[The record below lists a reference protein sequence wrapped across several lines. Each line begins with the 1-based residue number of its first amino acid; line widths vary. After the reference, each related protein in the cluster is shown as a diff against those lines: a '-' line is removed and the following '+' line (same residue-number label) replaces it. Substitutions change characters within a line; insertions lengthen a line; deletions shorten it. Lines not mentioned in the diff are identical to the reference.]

1 MSTNVSAGDKA
12 GHDSST
18 EFEDRDVRALTEYM
32 TVIPEGGDIFTVIG
46 QNGGGEYQVD
56 ARKGRCTCPDHKHRS
71 ARCKHIRRVAF
82 ATGEE
87 PIPAGVDGDAID
99 KQLGEHTDSTPRVVA
114 TDGGIIE
121 AGDGG
126 EILEAGEG
134 DTDACTDRPDD
145 CECRRFDTDGVN
157 LACWACYRD
166 GFEEPAGADDSVD
179 DERDEPVRSEPADF
193 GHGETTGV
201 QDL

>member
-126 EILEAGEG
+126 EILEAGDSEEEEG
-134 DTDACTDRPDD
+134 EEVDSTDRPDD
-145 CECRRFDTDGVN
+145 CECRHFDTDGVD
-157 LACWACYRD
+157 LACWACYRE
-166 GFEEPAGADDSVD
+166 GFETVADGSEILEDGDS
-179 DERDEPVRSEPADF
+179 EEA
-193 GHGETTGV
+193 TA
-201 QDL
+201 